1 MGKTAKNG
9 AERKAARPSVATHP
23 AFPAI
28 VALWFAALL
37 GIGFLVLP
45 AALLEGVIAA
55 TGLPAI
61 VPAAAP
67 PLGLTARMLL
77 GGTAALVGAILG
89 FLLARK
95 VAGMQSAPKAPKV
108 RRVAET
114 RGLAVPQP
122 LNVDEIEAD
131 RIESPAPADD
141 EPAERTD
148 PKEFGRATLP
158 GRRRA
163 LAVTDESSTP
173 SEFLYTV
180 PVPGGEFGESA
191 EAQDD
196 FGEDAT
202 GPAGPQDI
210 LEATVSSDPE
220 PAAPMA
226 MADPVGAFARPQ
238 PAPALP
244 VGMSAAADEPF
255 ELDVHE
261 DDYEDDALELGAF
274 APPQEFESEPQAMT
288 EPKPEATHDEDPMS
302 AFRNEAPAAAAPAEP
317 IQDFAVMSAQE
328 HAAEEAVEDTRQVFG
343 AADSEPPSDF
353 AAPASA
359 PFAPPA
365 EEASAPFAEP
375 PAQDF
380 AAPTPSM
387 LADPLSAV
395 IDQGDEDDDEDHAED
410 APLAFAAPSL
420 AAQREA
426 AAAEAR
432 ARAEAEAAA
441 REEAER
447 LAREEREAEEA
458 ARAAEAQTAAE
469 ERLDETRETLAD
481 APLGDLVERLGAA
494 LRDRPSPRA
503 EVASEPATTAPVPD
517 SANADNFEEE
527 GDIDLSALDFSLPLH
542 AVEAA
547 HLSPRLDFRADE
559 PQPAEATSSERAQAA
574 VTKLPAAMIPVN
586 FGDAF
591 DAEDFDDEEYAEDEE
606 DGGYSSLLAMRNP
619 FADAKAEP
627 IRIDLPEEDEDDQPM
642 VVFPGQGDFAAGPAP
657 VAEEAFEPQDETPD
671 NTVPFARQPTET
683 AQPARPKM
691 DFEESERAL
700 REALANLQRNQGGRG

>member
-114 RGLAVPQP
+114 RGLAVPRP

-148 PKEFGRATLP
+148 PREFGRATLP

-180 PVPGGEFGESA
+180 PVPGGEFGE
-191 EAQDD
+191 
-196 FGEDAT
+196 DAT

-210 LEATVSSDPE
+210 VEAMVSSDPE

-274 APPQEFESEPQAMT
+274 APPQEFESEPQAMS
-288 EPKPEATHDEDPMS
+288 EPMPEPTPEPTHDEDPM
-302 AFRNEAPAAAAPAEP
+302 APFRNEAPAAAAPAEP

-328 HAAEEAVEDTRQVFG
+328 EPAEEAEEDTRQIFG

-365 EEASAPFAEP
+365 EAASAAFAEP
-375 PAQDF
+375 PMQDF
-380 AAPTPSM
+380 AAPTPSV

-395 IDQGDEDDDEDHAED
+395 IEQGDEDDEDSAED

-432 ARAEAEAAA
+432 AR
-441 REEAER
+441 EEAER
-447 LAREEREAEEA
+447 LAREEREAEKA
-458 ARAAEAQTAAE
+458 SRAAEAQAAAE
-469 ERLDETRETLAD
+469 ERLEETRETLAD

-503 EVASEPATTAPVPD
+503 EVAKEEPVIAAPAPD
-517 SANADNFEEE
+517 SMAAESHQDEEE

-559 PQPAEATSSERAQAA
+559 PQHAAARASERPQAA
-574 VTKLPAAMIPVN
+574 VTKMPAAMIPVN
-586 FGDAF
+586 FGHAF
-591 DAEDFDDEEYAEDEE
+591 DAEDFDEEYAEDEE

-642 VVFPGQGDFAAGPAP
+642 VVFPGQSDFAARPAP
-657 VAEEAFEPQDETPD
+657 VVEEMFEPQDETPD